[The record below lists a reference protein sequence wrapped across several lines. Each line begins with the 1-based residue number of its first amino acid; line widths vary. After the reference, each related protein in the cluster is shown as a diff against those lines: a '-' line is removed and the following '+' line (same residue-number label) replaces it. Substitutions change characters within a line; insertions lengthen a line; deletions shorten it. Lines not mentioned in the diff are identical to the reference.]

1 MATPIHSYEFLMED
15 GTMLS
20 TEIFYDQ
27 PNDWNSSKSRLNL
40 WLKHMYEQGEMIVG
54 FDTEWTFKHSDIY
67 YKIGVKVVKVALLKL
82 CTQAG
87 CALIKLRVTLIRDY
101 PFLKN
106 FLINKDTVIAGVHI
120 KEDINN
126 LQSDFGTYIRNAVD
140 LSDLAETVLHQ
151 PRLTAY
157 GVRGLASR
165 VLLKPWKPRP
175 FNMAN
180 ADWCATPLSDEQIKC
195 ATVMHMLH
203 TKLRKSYYLS
213 CRSRNVFMLQREY
226 CIQLAC
232 RCSKMVLVTF

>member
-20 TEIFYDQ
+20 TEILYDQ
-27 PNDWNSSKSRLNL
+27 PNDWNSSKSHLNP

-54 FDTEWTFKHSDIY
+54 FDTEWTFEM
-67 YKIGVKVVKVALLKL
+67 
-82 CTQAG
+82 
-87 CALIKLRVTLIRDY
+87 TLIRDCPY
-101 PFLKN
+101 LKN
-106 FLINKDTVIAGVHI
+106 FLISKDTVIAGVHI

-180 ADWCATPLSDEQIKC
+180 ADWCATPLSDEQIK
-195 ATVMHMLH
+195 
-203 TKLRKSYYLS
+203 S
-213 CRSRNVFMLQREY
+213 LQLCIC
-226 CIQLAC
+226 CIQNC
-232 RCSKMVLVTF
+232 EKVTILVAGQEMYLCYRESIVSS